1 MFLSQDKV
9 IAEFEHIKVTQIQST
24 SSSFLH
30 IEDAE
35 IVAVRNS
42 EITQNTVFEEQVSI
56 IYA

>member
-1 MFLSQDKV
+1 MFLSQEKV
-9 IAEFEHIKVTQIQST
+9 FAEFEHIKVTQIQST